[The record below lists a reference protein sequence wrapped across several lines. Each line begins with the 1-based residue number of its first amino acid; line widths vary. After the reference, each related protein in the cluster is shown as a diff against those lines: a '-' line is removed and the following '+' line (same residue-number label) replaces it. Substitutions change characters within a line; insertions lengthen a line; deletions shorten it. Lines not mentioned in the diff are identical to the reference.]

1 MEGWPGCCCA
11 GGVVCCWSEDVE
23 EVPAPAAP
31 CALTGAENIATHK
44 HRGNTVR
51 GRPNFISKNLLEICI
66 AIPGNQCE
74 IAYTD
79 FSIFSPRKDPFP
91 AGESATQRPNPQ
103 TMHKPPYIPKPAVV
117 RVDLCCSAVPFET

>member
-1 MEGWPGCCCA
+1 MGGRLGRCCA
-11 GGVVCCWSEDVE
+11 GGVVCCRSEDVE

-51 GRPNFISKNLLEICI
+51 GRPNFISKNLLRICI
-66 AIPGNQCE
+66 TVPGNQCE

-79 FSIFSPRKDPFP
+79 SSIFSHRKDPFP
-91 AGESATQRPNPQ
+91 AGESATQEPNPQ
-103 TMHKPPYIPKPAVV
+103 AKRKPP
-117 RVDLCCSAVPFET
+117 